1 MKKNFILFFLM
12 LFCVT
17 AFGQN
22 TTEKSQ
28 NTIAPDERFFD
39 VVEVQPTFPG
49 GQGALMQ
56 WISDNIK
63 YPVTAAKNGVQG
75 RVIVQFVVG
84 KTGDVSDVKVTRG
97 VDPSLDREAVR
108 VVSAMPKWIP
118 GRQDGEAVTVRYTLP
133 VTFRLD
139 ENNQKAS
146 NK

>member
-1 MKKNFILFFLM
+1 
-12 LFCVT
+12 
-17 AFGQN
+17 
-22 TTEKSQ
+22 
-28 NTIAPDERFFD
+28 
-39 VVEVQPTFPG
+39 
-49 GQGALMQ
+49 MQ

-139 ENNQKAS
+139 KPT
-146 NK
+146 KTLP